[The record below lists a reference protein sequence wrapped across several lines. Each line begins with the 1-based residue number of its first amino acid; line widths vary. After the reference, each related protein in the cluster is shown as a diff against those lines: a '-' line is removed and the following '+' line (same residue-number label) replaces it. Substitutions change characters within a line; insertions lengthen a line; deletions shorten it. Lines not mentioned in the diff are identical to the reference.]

1 MKSNTLKELREESK
15 LTQEQVAEKAG
26 VTKDYISMLERGK
39 RRPSDKLKGILAKIY
54 SVTEVQIFLATQR
67 TISTTTQKEEW

>member
-67 TISTTTQKEEW
+67 TISTATQKEEW